1 MSRNGSGQFLPCVTS
16 DLFGTAQ
23 KSWVS
28 RVVQYVSEQFQGT
41 YGIWSHSMSAQH
53 CPDRSGSIDAE
64 KTLYPDITAAHS
76 THRRQTIYTYKIPSN
91 RHHRNQMYTAIKNH
105 VIIHFH
111 NILQHP
117 NHAMKH
123 NSHRRGAIRSW
134 RHVGASYDGDSPLPC
149 TNIYWRLV
157 GSRIS
162 LWAKAFASARWYVEV
177 RRLLLCGTNGSS
189 HVSNTSGFFVP
200 QERTRIEKVL
210 RIFLTAEG
218 FSSLL
223 NTISY
228 DTL

>member
-1 MSRNGSGQFLPCVTS
+1 MSRKRFRTILTLCNIGPIWNRS
-16 DLFGTAQ
+16 

-64 KTLYPDITAAHS
+64 KPCIPTLPRPIQLTGGKQFTRTKFHLTDIIETRCTLPSRTTSSYISTTSSSIRITPWNIILTAEELFAHDAMLARAMMEI
-76 THRRQTIYTYKIPSN
+76 HPF
-91 RHHRNQMYTAIKNH
+91 H
-105 VIIHFH
+105 VPTFTE
-111 NILQHP
+111 
-117 NHAMKH
+117 
-123 NSHRRGAIRSW
+123 SW
-134 RHVGASYDGDSPLPC
+134 WDRAFLFEPRPSPLP
-149 TNIYWRLV
+149 
-157 GSRIS
+157 
-162 LWAKAFASARWYVEV
+162 RWYVEV